1 MIFFTVNKHIS
12 IKIPIPKNLHNING
26 MINQNKKL
34 QHLLWRAGF
43 GATIQDMQTYKNQS
57 ITKVVDDLFAKSAN
71 TNPLKITNAKPLPR
85 QEIRMMS
92 RDKRRAMR
100 RKSRQ
105 QVRQLNIKWVE
116 RMVDGEGSLREK
128 MTYFWHGHFACQ
140 NRNIYFI
147 QNQINTIRKHA
158 LGNFRDLV
166 MAIAKDP
173 AMLLFLNNQQNRKR
187 HPNENFA
194 RELMELFT
202 LGRGNYTEKDI
213 KEAARAFT
221 GWGINRRTYEYRF
234 RQRLHD
240 FDEKTF
246 LGKTGD
252 FNGEDII
259 DIILKKEQTARFIT
273 GKIYRFFVNDIPN
286 EKIINRLAKKF
297 YQSNYDISALMRE
310 IFTSDWFYQKRNIG
324 AKIKSPVELVVGIRR
339 NFKIDFEKKNA
350 SLFIQKVLGQV
361 LLFPPNVAGWPGG
374 QTWIDSSTLMF
385 RLKLPYVI
393 MKAAD
398 LEVVAKAEGDVNKK
412 GFVNRRMRRLTA
424 NINWGAY
431 TRYFAKE
438 TNQKKLYRALSSFLL
453 QSEHAKNQEFV
464 ARFANSSSQDDLIKT
479 MSLGIASLPEY
490 QMC

>member
-1 MIFFTVNKHIS
+1 
-12 IKIPIPKNLHNING
+12 
-26 MINQNKKL
+26 MINPDKKL

-43 GATIQDMQTYKNQS
+43 GATIQDMQAYKNQS
-57 ITKVVDDLFAKSAN
+57 ITKVVDDLFAKSAQI
-71 TNPLKITNAKPLPR
+71 TPLKISNAKPLER
-85 QEIRMMS
+85 QKIRMMS
-92 RDKRRAMR
+92 RDERRAMR

-105 QVRQLNIKWVE
+105 QVRQLNIAWVE
-116 RMVDGEGSLREK
+116 RMVDGKNSLREK

-158 LGNFRDLV
+158 LGNFKDLV

-173 AMLLFLNNQQNRKR
+173 AMLLFLNNQQNRKQ

-221 GWGINRRTYEYRF
+221 GWGINRRTYEFRF
-234 RQRLHD
+234 RARLHD
-240 FDEKTF
+240 FDDKTF
-246 LGKTGD
+246 LGKTGN

-259 DIILKKEQTARFIT
+259 DIILKQEQTARFIT
-273 GKIYRFFVNDIPN
+273 EKIYRFFVNDIPD
-286 EKIINRLAKKF
+286 ERIINQLARKF
-297 YQSNYDISALMRE
+297 YQSNYDIAALMQN
-310 IFTSDWFYQKRNIG
+310 IFTADWFYQKRNIG
-324 AKIKSPVELVVGIRR
+324 AKIKSPVELLVGIRR
-339 NFKIDFEKKNA
+339 NFDIDFIKKNS
-350 SLFIQKVLGQV
+350 SLFIQKVLGQI

-385 RLKLPYVI
+385 RLRLPYI
-393 MKAAD
+393 IFKAAD
-398 LEVVAKAEGDVNKK
+398 LEVVAKAEGDVNKQ
-412 GFVNRRMRRLTA
+412 GFVNRRMRRLNA
-424 NINWGAY
+424 EINWNAY

-438 TNQKKLYRALSSFLL
+438 ANKKKLYINLSNFLL
-453 QSEHAKNQEFV
+453 QTEHPKNQEFV
-464 ARFANSSSQDDLIKT
+464 SQFANGSNTNDLIKT
-479 MSLGIASLPEY
+479 ISLGIISLPEY